1 MNARISLIALG
12 VAAALAAGSALAHGG
27 MGHGPRGPMTPEQVT
42 QRMTPLKEALKLQ
55 PNQVA
60 AWNAYEARITASAQA
75 RAKMHEAMPAP
86 GDRDAMAD
94 FRVTMMKF
102 NAQAAEESNN
112 ARKALVATLTPEQ
125 KTTFD
130 SFRPGPMAGVPGG
143 PGHGLGHHQG
153 GGHGYGPGYGPG
165 GGMRGGC
172 MSGQV

>member
-60 AWNAYEARITASAQA
+60 AWNAYEGRITANAQA
-75 RAKMHEAMPAP
+75 RAKLHETKPAP
-86 GDRDAMAD
+86 ADRDAMAD

-102 NAQAAEESNN
+102 KAQAAEETNS

-130 SFRPGPMAGVPGG
+130 NFRPGSMAGG
-143 PGHGLGHHQG
+143 PGGTGYGPGHRHGG
-153 GGHGYGPGYGPG
+153 GGHGPGYGPG

-172 MSGQV
+172 MGGQA